1 MTTAKLD
8 IRKLNA
14 FLKATVPFYVK
25 ATRKPH
31 MEVVIGSD
39 AGKDL
44 SVYADA
50 IRAEFGD
57 SIVRMDVYG
66 MSNYITLIAR

>member
-14 FLKATVPFYVK
+14 FLKATVPFSSK
-25 ATRKPH
+25 AVRRPH
-31 MEVVIGSD
+31 MEVVIGAD

-44 SVYADA
+44 AAYADA

-57 SIVRMDVYG
+57 SVIRMNVYG